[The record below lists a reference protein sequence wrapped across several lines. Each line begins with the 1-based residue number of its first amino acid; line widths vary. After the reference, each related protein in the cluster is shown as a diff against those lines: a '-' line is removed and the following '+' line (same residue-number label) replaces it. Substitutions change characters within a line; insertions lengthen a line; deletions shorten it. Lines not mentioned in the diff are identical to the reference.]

1 MAGSASGDRPFTR
14 GNAKQPARDRVRGA
28 SVHST
33 SGPTNSPDRRRP
45 RSGRNFRILLGE
57 PEVRLMMQADGVD
70 EQQLLQS
77 LDTVAAWLG
86 KAAGKALRRGDD
98 PSRPQRVPK
107 GGKYRRGVGVV
118 LLNRPGQVFVGRR
131 ADAAEEAWQPPQ
143 GGIAAEETPRA
154 AALRELKEEIG
165 TDNVEVIAE
174 SKGWITYD
182 VPEAL
187 AQKAWGG
194 RWRGQRQKWF
204 VMLYLGRDDEIDIA
218 TEHPE
223 FSAWR
228 WAPLQELPSL
238 AVPFK
243 RRLYRR
249 LAQEFESIVSERRRS

>member
-1 MAGSASGDRPFTR
+1 MAGSVAGDRPFTR
-14 GNAKQPARDRVRGA
+14 GNEKQPAGDRVRRA
-28 SVHST
+28 SVRPT
-33 SGPTNSPDRRRP
+33 PGPTNSPDRRRG
-45 RSGRNFRILLGE
+45 SARNFRILLGE
-57 PEVRLMMQADGVD
+57 PEVRLMMLADGVD
-70 EQQLLQS
+70 EQQLLER

-86 KAAGKALRRGDD
+86 KAAGKALRRGKS
-98 PSRPQRVPK
+98 PSRPQRLHD
-107 GGKYRRGVGVV
+107 GGRYRRGAGVV
-118 LLNRPGQVFVGRR
+118 LLNRAGQVFVGRR
-131 ADAAEEAWQPPQ
+131 ADVTEEAWQPPQ
-143 GGIAAEETPRA
+143 GGIAAREAPRA

-174 SKGWITYD
+174 SNGWITYD
-182 VPEAL
+182 VPEEL

-228 WAPLQELPSL
+228 WVPLQELPSL

-249 LAQEFESIVSERRRS
+249 LAREFESVVSERRCS